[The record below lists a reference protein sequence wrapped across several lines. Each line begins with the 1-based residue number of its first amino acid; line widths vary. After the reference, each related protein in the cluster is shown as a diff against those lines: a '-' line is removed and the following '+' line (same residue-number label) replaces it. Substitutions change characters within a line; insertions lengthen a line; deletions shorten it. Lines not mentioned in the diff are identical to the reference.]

1 MIFRRKSWAL
11 RHVVHLFSYLTDLH
25 AASVN
30 LNKTGDNLM
39 IKFPERMCWGQ
50 ISRRKQ
56 REHKAAWERN
66 ITMSLRQHH
75 AKISASSG
83 KRQGF
88 QICALFVHQLKITKK
103 LLIMS
108 QMIKS
113 QTEMSY

>member
-1 MIFRRKSWAL
+1 MLNFRDR
-11 RHVVHLFSYLTDLH
+11 
-25 AASVN
+25 VN
-30 LNKTGDNLM
+30 T
-39 IKFPERMCWGQ
+39 FQ